1 MVDIRKEFGRTL
13 RLVRKKVGLSQ
24 QELAD
29 RVTLSRPSIVN
40 IELGRQ
46 GISLDQL
53 YVFAGALGIGA
64 VELLPNIAPVLG
76 GSLLRQLETHR
87 HDLPD
92 GTAQWVASVV
102 RTAESEPK

>member
-1 MVDIRKEFGRTL
+1 MR
-13 RLVRKKVGLSQ
+13 LSQ

-29 RVTLSRPSIVN
+29 RVSLSRPSIVN

-53 YVFAGALGIGA
+53 FVLAAALGVSA
-64 VELLPNIAPVLG
+64 AELLPNSVPTLG
-76 GSLLRQLETHR
+76 GALMQKLESQK
-87 HDLPD
+87 DELPV

-102 RTAESEPK
+102 RNAENESK